1 MKVLVI
7 GGAGVTGTAIVRQLL
22 ARGCDVSI
30 LHRGVHHAA
39 APDSVARIQADPYAK
54 DGLSAQYLPA
64 NALMP

>member
-30 LHRGVHHAA
+30 LHRGVHHAPHPTA
-39 APDSVARIQADPYAK
+39 WHAYKPTPTPKTA
-54 DGLSAQYLPA
+54 
-64 NALMP
+64 